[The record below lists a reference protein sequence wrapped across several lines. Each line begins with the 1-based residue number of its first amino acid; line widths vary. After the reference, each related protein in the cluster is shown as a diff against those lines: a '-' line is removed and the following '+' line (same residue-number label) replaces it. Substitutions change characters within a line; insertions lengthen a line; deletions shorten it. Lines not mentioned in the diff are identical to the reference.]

1 MDRGSFRNFNKLD
14 FIKIII
20 IILEL
25 NFYLEF
31 HLSIIVVN
39 YPFHPLYHLY
49 PLKPVHLL
57 ILYFFD
63 LLILKFDHINQH
75 NFFYYE
81 VNFVKAKME
90 FKLNYSD
97 FYY

>member
-1 MDRGSFRNFNKLD
+1 MNFNKLD

-25 NFYLEF
+25 NFYLKF
-31 HLSIIVVN
+31 HLIIIVVN
-39 YPFHPLYHLY
+39 YLFHPLYFLQ
-49 PLKPVHLL
+49 PVHLL
-57 ILYFFD
+57 ILYFFN
-63 LLILKFDHINQH
+63 LLILKFDHINQN

-81 VNFVKAKME
+81 VNFIKAKME
-90 FKLNYSD
+90 FKLNYSN

>member
-1 MDRGSFRNFNKLD
+1 MDRGSFRNFKILD

-25 NFYLEF
+25 NFFLEF

-39 YPFHPLYHLY
+39 YPFHPLYSLY
-49 PLKPVHLL
+49 PLQPVHLL

-63 LLILKFDHINQH
+63 LLILIFDHINQN

-81 VNFVKAKME
+81 VNFIKAKME